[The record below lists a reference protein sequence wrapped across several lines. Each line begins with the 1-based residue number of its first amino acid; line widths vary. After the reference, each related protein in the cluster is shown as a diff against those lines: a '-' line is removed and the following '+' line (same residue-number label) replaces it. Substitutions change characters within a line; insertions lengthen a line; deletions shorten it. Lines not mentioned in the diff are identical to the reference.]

1 MSKFVNTLIFAV
13 AMAVAVTVTVTTSLA
28 TKNNGETGDVTPD
41 MVDSPTNYLQ
51 A

>member
-1 MSKFVNTLIFAV
+1 MSKIVNTLIFAV
-13 AMAVAVTVTVTTSLA
+13 AMAVAVTVTTSLA

-41 MVDSPTNYLQ
+41 TVDPPTDYLQ